1 MQTNE
6 IVKLAR
12 LKLLESGSEI
22 ITDETILIYANLSY
36 KDVIKRAFPNNSIES
51 ATLSFTAGV
60 ATPPADFG
68 TMYADAVD
76 NHGNFYPEV
85 SIAEFLRR
93 EQGSEQ
99 AVTLEQGEV
108 KVSPKTVTSLNVKY
122 YPTYPTLTSS
132 QNPTI
137 DEYLHEPIVYGILS
151 RAFEDLQ
158 DPELAQFNLLK
169 YEKMLTERTGYLSNY
184 EEDPMRGNAL
194 FNGIRI
200 M

>member
-1 MQTNE
+1 MTTNE
-6 IVKLAR
+6 IVQLAR

-36 KDVIKRAFPNNSIES
+36 KDVIKRAFPNNSVKS
-51 ATLSFTAGV
+51 AVLSFVNGV

-68 TMYADAVD
+68 TMYADPVD
-76 NHGNFYPEV
+76 SHGNFYPEV
-85 SIAEFLRR
+85 SIAEFVRAL
-93 EQGSEQ
+93 QDGVQ
-99 AVTLEQGEV
+99 ATTFEQGEI
-108 KVSPKTVTSLNVKY
+108 KVSPTTVTSLNVKY
-122 YPTYPTLTSS
+122 YPTYPTLTSV

-184 EEDPMRGNAL
+184 EEDPQRGNQM